1 MRNRVSVLAQS
12 VSLFGVWRTRVL
24 TLECGLPFL
33 AGVLIIGGSHHVLE
47 LFG

>member
-1 MRNRVSVLAQS
+1 MVQS
-12 VSLFGVWRTRVL
+12 VHLLGTWRARVV

-33 AGVLIIGGSHHVLE
+33 AGVAIIGGSHHVLE